1 MHIARWLL
9 VFVFAFSCTAAAQPV
24 RITSQLSGDLLFQN
38 PIVLQQI
45 GHGDFF
51 DFTGDAMPFDLTIS
65 ALVDPDKAVFGHA
78 SQGYYAYD
86 SDVLV
91 TLAMGGTTSRFSD
104 AGATVWLASDSAGYR
119 MEVSFE
125 LDFYIASFT
134 TWMRGPAGSFDG
146 LALAP
151 QAVVQGPGMSS
162 AVEITT
168 SSPHPDLPYSWRTG
182 SPGSAASL
190 TIVSAVPEPANA
202 AMLFVGLLA
211 LACAARRSTR
221 SRQSSHTARC
231 LVLR

>member
-9 VFVFAFSCTAAAQPV
+9 VFVIAFSCTAAAQPV

-38 PIVLQQI
+38 PIVFQQI
-45 GHGDFF
+45 GHGDFS
-51 DFTGDAMPFDLTIS
+51 DFTGEAMPFDLTIS
-65 ALVDPDKAVFGHA
+65 ALVDPVKAVFSHA

-162 AVEITT
+162 GAQIAT
-168 SSPHPDLPYSWRTG
+168 SSPHPDLPYRWSTS
-182 SPGSAASL
+182 SPGSATSL

-202 AMLFVGLLA
+202 AMLSVGLLA
-211 LACAARRSTR
+211 LACAARRR
-221 SRQSSHTARC
+221 AGYHSSGRTART
-231 LVLR
+231 